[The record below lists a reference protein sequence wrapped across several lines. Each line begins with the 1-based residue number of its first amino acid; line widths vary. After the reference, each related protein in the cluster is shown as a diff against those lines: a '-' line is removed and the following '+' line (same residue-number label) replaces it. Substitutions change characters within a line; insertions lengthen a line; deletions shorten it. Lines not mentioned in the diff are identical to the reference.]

1 MAYQTLE
8 QDNNTLLAWLLAQE
22 IPLNVVAQPQ
32 LESPTPEITAALLTE
47 ALNYSGLDDPYSQLK
62 PQSSQRAERLA
73 SPGEVKTQASIET
86 FPLSSAEM
94 EKLRELV
101 LIAERQRLAKLEAQ
115 VSQLQRQLDSDD
127 SEEMIA
133 IFKPVIAE
141 IIAARVR
148 ESQDDVAEA
157 LYPVIGKS
165 VRRAVAQAIR
175 DLARGVDA
183 AMRRSL
189 YPQPVR
195 KLMQRMRGIDS
206 EDAALRDLLP
216 FQVHE
221 IFLIHQESGLLIHHL
236 SAVGTLSDADLIAG
250 MLSAIRSYVQESFAP
265 GTEGTL
271 EEIRYGDLRILM
283 VEGSVASL
291 AVVLQGTEPAGFQS
305 LLLEQVSNLHNA
317 YGRSLRAFDGNPLNA
332 SKILPFL
339 KPLLEV

>member
-1 MAYQTLE
+1 
-8 QDNNTLLAWLLAQE
+8 LAQE
-22 IPLNVVAQPQ
+22 IPLNLVAPPQ
-32 LESPTPEITAALLTE
+32 VTPTPDLTVALLTE
-47 ALNYSGLDDPYSQLK
+47 ALDFSGLDASCPPLK
-62 PQSSQRAERLA
+62 PQSSPQAEGLA
-73 SPGEVKTQASIET
+73 SLGEPERPAALET

-101 LIAERQRLAKLEAQ
+101 LIAERQRIAKLEAQ

-133 IFKPVIAE
+133 SFKPVIAE

-195 KLMQRMRGIDS
+195 KLMQRMRGIDA

-236 SAVGTLSDADLIAG
+236 SAVGTLSDADLIGG

-271 EEIRYGDLRILM
+271 EEIRYGDLRIMM
-283 VEGSVASL
+283 VEGSIASL

-305 LLLEQVSNLHNA
+305 LLLEQVSTLHNA
-317 YGRSLRAFDGNPLNA
+317 CGRDLRAFDGNPLSA
-332 SKILPFL
+332 STILPFL